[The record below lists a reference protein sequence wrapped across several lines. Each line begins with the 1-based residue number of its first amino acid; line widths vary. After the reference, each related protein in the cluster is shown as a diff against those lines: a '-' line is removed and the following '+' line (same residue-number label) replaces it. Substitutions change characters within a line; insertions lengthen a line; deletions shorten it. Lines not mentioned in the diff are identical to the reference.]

1 MKLVCHRSSD
11 IENAFIKGS
20 LYQYFEYDGYYIVI
34 AENKKIITFTRE
46 NLDYYFT
53 KVRDLRDNKLNR
65 LGI

>member
-11 IENAFIKGS
+11 IENAFFEGS

-34 AENKKIITFTRE
+34 AENKKIITFTPE

-53 KVRDLRDNKLNR
+53 KIEDLRDNKLNR